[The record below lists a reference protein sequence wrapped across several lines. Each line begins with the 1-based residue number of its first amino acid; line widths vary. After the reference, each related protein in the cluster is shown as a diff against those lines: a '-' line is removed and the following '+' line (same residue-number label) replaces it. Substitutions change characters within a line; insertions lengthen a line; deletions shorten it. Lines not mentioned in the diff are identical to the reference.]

1 MAKTKKETAEAVAVN
16 QEAVEKVEKKE
27 TEDVV
32 TTDVVDNEVTE
43 DIAGTKEDER
53 DPSADAQDDEEKNA
67 QDDEESEEIS
77 PPPSE
82 TVPLPFGQVEA
93 TKEEYVDYC
102 LPFLPGKEMGDFQT
116 VTLNGKNYQVA
127 YGVPVKV
134 PVGVKE
140 ILDDMIRSQRLLK
153 KKIDRLTEQER
164 CIAKLED

>member
-1 MAKTKKETAEAVAVN
+1 MAKTKKETTEAVAVN

-32 TTDVVDNEVTE
+32 TTDAVEKADNEVTE
-43 DIAGTKEDER
+43 DIAEPDTQDAEENEETTP
-53 DPSADAQDDEEKNA
+53 PSADD
-67 QDDEESEEIS
+67 
-77 PPPSE
+77 
-82 TVPLPFGQVEA
+82 TV
-93 TKEEYVDYC
+93 KEEYVDYT
-102 LPFLPGKEMGDFQT
+102 LQFLPGKEMGDYQT
-116 VTLNGKNYQVA
+116 VTVNGKNYQVA

-153 KKIDRLTEQER
+153 NKIDRLTEKDR